1 MKTSIVLMIPGAK
14 GSSHCCVM
22 LLYWAFNYLSSI
34 STKFHPKP
42 YRKARHRY
50 ST

>member
-42 YRKARHRY
+42 
-50 ST
+50 

>member
-22 LLYWAFNYLSSI
+22 LLYWAFKYLGGI
-34 STKFHPKP
+34 STKFHSKP
-42 YRKARHRY
+42 LKKNKIKKP
-50 ST
+50 